1 MGTIVFLVVGGH
13 ADDAIH
19 RRGVDGQRHSLAD
32 DFVTMSIINLHS
44 RLVSDHD
51 E

>member
-19 RRGVDGQRHSLAD
+19 RRSVDGQRHSMAD
-32 DFVTMSIINLHS
+32 DIETMSINLHS
-44 RLVSDHD
+44 RLVSDQD